1 MIIVVGGGIAGIAC
15 ARTLR
20 DGGAEVK
27 VLDRGRR
34 LGGRLA
40 ERGYDVGGQPKR
52 PVDTGASYF
61 TVSDP
66 GFRRVVEDWQARGLA
81 RPWTDTFL
89 AVSDDGEQTK
99 SGPTRWAAPAGLR
112 GLVDDLATGLDV
124 RSGVTVELIDRDP
137 SGLIVDGEA
146 ADAVVLAMPDPQAA
160 RLLGPGLADETA
172 AFDLDFDPV
181 LVLTTVWAVRSWP
194 DRDGVFV
201 NDDEVI
207 AWIADDGLRRGDRAP
222 VLVAHSTPDFA
233 RPRLD
238 DPQAAAGPMLER
250 LRAVLGLEADVQ
262 PDVSHVQRWS
272 FAKPAEPRDQPYLLT
287 STGLGACG
295 DGWAAKPG
303 VEAAFVSGAA
313 LGRALL
319 A

>member
-1 MIIVVGGGIAGIAC
+1 MIIVIGGGIAGIAC

-20 DGGAEVK
+20 EGGAEVR

-34 LGGRLA
+34 LGGRLG
-40 ERGYDVGGQPKR
+40 ERNYDVGDRLGR
-52 PVDTGASYF
+52 PVDTGGSYF

-66 GFRRVVEDWQARGLA
+66 GFERVVEDWQARGLA

-89 AVSDDGEQTK
+89 ALSDDGETTT

-124 RSGVTVELIDRDP
+124 RSGVSVEQVDRKP
-137 SGLIVDGEA
+137 SGLSVDGEP
-146 ADAVVLAMPDPQAA
+146 ADAVVLAMPDPQAR
-160 RLLGPGLADETA
+160 RLLGPGLAAEA
-172 AFDLDFDPV
+172 ATLDLTFDPV
-181 LVLTTVWAVRSWP
+181 LVLTTIWPERSWP

-201 NDDEVI
+201 NDDEVL

-238 DPQAAAGPMLER
+238 DPMFAAAPMLER
-250 LRAVLGLEADVQ
+250 LRAVLGLEADLQ
-262 PDVSHVQRWS
+262 PATVHVQRWS
-272 FAKPAEPRDQPYLLT
+272 FAKPAEPRDEPYLLT
-287 STGLGACG
+287 RTGLAACG
-295 DGWAAKPG
+295 DGWAAKPSI
-303 VEAAFVSGAA
+303 EAAFVSGAA